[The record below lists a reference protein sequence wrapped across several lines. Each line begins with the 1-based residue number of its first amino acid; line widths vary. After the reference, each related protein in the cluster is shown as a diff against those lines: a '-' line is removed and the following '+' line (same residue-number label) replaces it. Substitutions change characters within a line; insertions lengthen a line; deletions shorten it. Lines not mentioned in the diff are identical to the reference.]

1 VTAREFDV
9 VHSQLRAIERDG
21 GEGELVFSRGRRLR
35 VSSLGKP
42 FFGLSGATKGDL
54 MRYYARVA
62 PYVLPAI
69 RERPL
74 VLKRFPDGI
83 DGPSFYQQNAGA
95 STPDAVRVAEV
106 EVEKGGRAERII
118 GGDLLTLLYTV
129 QIGTIAVHA
138 WLSRLPSIDV
148 PDYSVIDLDPG
159 DDVPFAKVVECAR
172 HVLAEM
178 DGAGLHGAVKT
189 SGSSGIHIA
198 IPLPPRIT
206 FERSAALAT
215 RLAERVVRKH
225 PALATLERSVRKR
238 PRGTIYVDAQQNAH
252 GKSVVSAYS
261 VRAVRAATV
270 SAPLKREE
278 LRRSSRMD
286 AYTMRTIPPRLT
298 RVGDVWATHL
308 KVRNDARRIDRVLR
322 EDS

>member
-1 VTAREFDV
+1 MTAREFDA

-21 GEGELVFSRGRRLR
+21 GDGEVMFSRGRRLR

-62 PYVLPAI
+62 PFVLPAI
-69 RERPL
+69 RGRPL
-74 VLKRFPDGI
+74 VLKRYPDGV
-83 DGPSFYQQNAGA
+83 DGPSFYQQNASA

-106 EVEKGGRAERII
+106 EVEKGGRAQRIV

-129 QIGTIAVHA
+129 QIGTIAVHS

-238 PRGTIYVDAQQNAH
+238 PRGTIYVDAQQNAE
-252 GKSVVSAYS
+252 GKSVVAAYS
-261 VRAVRAATV
+261 VRERPAATV
-270 SAPLKREE
+270 SAPLRWTE
-278 LRRSSRMD
+278 LRRTLRLESFTIK
-286 AYTMRTIPPRLT
+286 TMPTRL
-298 RVGDVWATHL
+298 RKVGDLWGDAM
-308 KVRNDARRIDRVLR
+308 KRRNSKRAIDRLLGGK
-322 EDS
+322 E